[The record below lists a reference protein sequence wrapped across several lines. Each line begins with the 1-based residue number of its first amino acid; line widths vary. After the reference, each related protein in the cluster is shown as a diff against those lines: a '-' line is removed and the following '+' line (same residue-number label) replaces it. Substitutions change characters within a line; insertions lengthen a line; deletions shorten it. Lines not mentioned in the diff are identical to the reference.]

1 MEKNVTEKKTVARET
16 SERMP
21 DCVTE
26 LRKGN
31 KVITARGFLRLEGK
45 ETALDKMERVILT
58 EGKASGY

>member
-1 MEKNVTEKKTVARET
+1 MEKKTETMEQLAART
-16 SERMP
+16 P

-58 EGKASGY
+58 EGKSSGY